1 MAAASQ
7 SGSSR
12 RFPAPAR
19 RSLGRSLPGRPLH
32 RPRMAG
38 CACPLQLR
46 AQPVKALKRCALAA
60 ARDCRLHC
68 RSRRQPSGAP
78 AFSQPKPKGEG
89 GSSPPRGMAKL
100 YSTGPAVAFGLQ
112 FTALQPTRTRTA
124 NQACT
129 LPPCGWLLIFS
140 RQKTPLRC
148 AIYPLK
154 IEAWPPT
161 LAPAF
166 FLSNEV
172 QMKEKEY
179 L

>member
-12 RFPAPAR
+12 RFPVLGR
-19 RSLGRSLPGRPLH
+19 CSLTLPLRSLPAQPLH

-46 AQPVKALKRCALAA
+46 ARPVKALKRCALAA

-78 AFSQPKPKGEG
+78 A
-89 GSSPPRGMAKL
+89 
-100 YSTGPAVAFGLQ
+100 VARQ
-112 FTALQPTRTRTA
+112 FTALQPTRTQAA

-140 RQKTPLRC
+140 GQKTPLRC